1 MTKWKEWKG
10 WKGWKAVIRDI
21 IIIWILTGIGGFII
35 GIATAGSELP
45 MAAIALS
52 NLLLGIIGFCISGC
66 LIADNRW
73 KHLIIVAVFV
83 WLTSIV
89 NIFIGATTY
98 SNWRLSILFIL
109 IMMAIGCGLSFLFV
123 KPRQNEKFDS

>member
-1 MTKWKEWKG
+1 MTK

-21 IIIWILTGIGGFII
+21 IMIWILKSIGEII
-35 GIATAGSELP
+35 IDVASAGSEIPLFAP
-45 MAAIALS
+45 IGFSIIFLV
-52 NLLLGIIGFCISGC
+52 IIGFCISGC

-89 NIFIGATTY
+89 NIFFRPITFTFK
-98 SNWRLSILFIL
+98 NWLLSILITF

-123 KPRQNEKFDS
+123 RPRQNKRFDS